1 MTVAATW
8 MRIARVKI
16 VANVLRRF
24 GLEALEGSGFRTMET
39 RIAERA
45 GLKLPTWS
53 MKLERCSL
61 RGAAMGA
68 RNHAVHEI
76 KNVKKKN
83 DMMG

>member
-16 VANVLRRF
+16 MANVLRRF

-61 RGAAMGA
+61 RGVAIGVGTM
-68 RNHAVHEI
+68 RSMRLRTLRRRMI
-76 KNVKKKN
+76 
-83 DMMG
+83 